1 MTSST
6 DGEQPLLDI
15 SDLPT
20 DIDHLMSLNT
30 LGLTPAAR
38 DAYLDGVIAD
48 HRNIRAAKEQG
59 VKVPK
64 GRRGSTAK
72 AESEGARPK
81 LTLESIGIKSAPK
94 VTIARRV

>member
-1 MTSST
+1 MTST

-20 DIDHLMSLNT
+20 DIDHLMSLNP
-30 LGLTPAAR
+30 LGLTPPAR
-38 DAYLDGVIAD
+38 EVYLDGVIGY

-64 GRRGSTAK
+64 GKRGSTAK

-81 LTLESIGIKSAPK
+81 LTLESLGIKATPK
-94 VTIARRV
+94 ATIQRRV